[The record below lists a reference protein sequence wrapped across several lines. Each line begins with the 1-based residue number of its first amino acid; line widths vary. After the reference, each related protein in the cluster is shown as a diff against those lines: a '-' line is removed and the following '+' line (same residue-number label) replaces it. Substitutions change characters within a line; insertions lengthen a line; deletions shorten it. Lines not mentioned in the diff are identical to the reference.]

1 MFDRGSGRGEAMI
14 VKNGEGPNGPG
25 VNLERAQQSREVS
38 NAAPP
43 QSPVSSAAPK
53 APTPVND
60 QIALSL
66 ATNLLQQASHAGE
79 QARLDRILQLKTAI
93 VKEQY
98 QYDPLVVGQAL
109 IQAHLLGE

>member
-1 MFDRGSGRGEAMI
+1 MI
-14 VKNGEGPNGPG
+14 VKHGDTPNLPG
-25 VNLERAQQSREVS
+25 VSLDRAQQSREVS

-43 QSPVSSAAPK
+43 EAPVTSSAPK
-53 APTPVND
+53 VAVPLND

-66 ATNLLQQASHAGE
+66 ATKLLQQASSAGE

-98 QYDPLVVGQAL
+98 RYDPLAVGHAL
-109 IQAHLLGE
+109 VEASLLGE

>member
-1 MFDRGSGRGEAMI
+1 MI
-14 VKNGEGPNGPG
+14 VKHGEVPSLPG
-25 VNLERAQQSREVS
+25 VNLDRTQQSREAS

-43 QSPVSSAAPK
+43 EAPVTSPAPK
-53 APTPVND
+53 VAVPLND

-66 ATNLLQQASHAGE
+66 ATKVLQQASNAGE

-98 QYDPLVVGQAL
+98 RYDPIAVGHALVEAS
-109 IQAHLLGE
+109 LLGE

>member
-1 MFDRGSGRGEAMI
+1 MI
-14 VKNGEGPNGPG
+14 VKNGDSPDRPG
-25 VNLERAQQSREVS
+25 INLERTQQPREIS
-38 NAAPP
+38 TAAAPEA
-43 QSPVSSAAPK
+43 PVTSAAPK

-109 IQAHLLGE
+109 IEAHLLGE